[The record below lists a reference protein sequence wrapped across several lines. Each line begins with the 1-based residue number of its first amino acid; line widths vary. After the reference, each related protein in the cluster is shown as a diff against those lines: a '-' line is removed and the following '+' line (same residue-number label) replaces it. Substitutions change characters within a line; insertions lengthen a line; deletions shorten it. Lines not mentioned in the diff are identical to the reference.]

1 MALETLNSPT
11 SAPAPLL
18 GHRDDIVD
26 LHCVEAWTKS
36 KRTKR
41 PRTENP
47 PTEEEYLALC
57 LLMLAQGT
65 TATARNNPSTST
77 TAKSSLNLNHY
88 KCKVCNKGFPT
99 HQALGG
105 HKSSHRKPVVVG
117 ADDYPTT
124 TTALGAATA
133 TTTTNSPP
141 PMVNN
146 RGGKTHTCS
155 ICYKTFSSGQALG
168 GHKRCHYE
176 AGTGS
181 SSNNNSGSDGVKSST
196 QSQRDFDLNLPA
208 GPEEISIDDV
218 HRNDE
223 EVESPFA
230 HGKARRRPRFSNV
243 NVKDQI

>member
-1 MALETLNSPT
+1 MALETLSSPT

-26 LHCVEAWTKS
+26 LHCVEPWTKS

-65 TATARNNPSTST
+65 TATTRNNPSTST
-77 TAKSSLNLNHY
+77 TANSSLNHY
-88 KCKVCNKGFPT
+88 KCKVCNKGFST

-105 HKSSHRKPVVVG
+105 HKSSHRKPVVG

-124 TTALGAATA
+124 TTALGAAAA
-133 TTTTNSPP
+133 TTTRNSPH

-168 GHKRCHYE
+168 GHKRCHYD

-181 SSNNNSGSDGVKSST
+181 SSNNNSGSDSVKSST

-208 GPEEISIDDV
+208 GPEEICIDDV

-230 HGKARRRPRFSNV
+230 HGKARRRPRLLNI